1 MACFLVPAG
10 EAIVTT
16 VVQKVV
22 EKREGKPAGKGLKK
36 QG

>member
-22 EKREGKPAGKGLKK
+22 EKREKGVGGGKD
-36 QG
+36 